1 MPVLPYA
8 YLDARGQTQPA
19 AFNHEAH
26 ALIDIV
32 KRLWTA
38 FHDRD
43 EVYAVVCN
51 LHRDNRPAADLAIIS
66 EFGVGVMELKGHPG
80 TIRAEGDAWYAGSQP
95 IKGGVHGNPYRQ
107 VQTNALDVRQRLF
120 LLKPHWQ
127 QIEVDR
133 SDWVKVQTAVCFT
146 HPDAQVREL
155 RRRYSP
161 PAGQRAV
168 WERFSIVSPAEV
180 AEWAASLR
188 FELSEQL
195 PQGEGF
201 RALNLSWDEIGLFAA
216 GYLDASPW
224 TGIAHLMPPDEPYGL
239 LILQDEQ
246 RRLVFTLDRDEVIVG
261 RDARQCTLVL
271 PDDYTLVS
279 KRHAAIRRIGR
290 EVWLSDLGSTNGVYL
305 DGQRVTES
313 QLLRFGQRIR
323 LGSRSHAPRACALL
337 YQAPDFLSAGPT
349 EFGSSVLGAG

>member
-8 YLDARGQTQPA
+8 YLDASGRTQPA
-19 AFNHEAH
+19 TFSHEAH

-66 EFGVGVMELKGHPG
+66 ESGMGVMELKGHPG
-80 TIRAEGDAWYAGSQP
+80 TIRTDGDVWYAGSQP

-146 HPDAQVREL
+146 HPDAQVRDL
-155 RRRYSP
+155 RRRYTP
-161 PAGQRAV
+161 PAGQRVV

-188 FELSEQL
+188 FELSEELSQDK
-195 PQGEGF
+195 GY
-201 RALNLSWDEIGLFAA
+201 RALSLSWDEIKLFAG

-246 RRLVFTLDRDEVIVG
+246 RRMVFTLDRDEVIVG

-305 DGQRVTES
+305 DGQRVTGS
-313 QLLRFGQRIR
+313 QLLRYGQRIR
-323 LGSRSHAPRACALL
+323 LGSRSNAPRACALL